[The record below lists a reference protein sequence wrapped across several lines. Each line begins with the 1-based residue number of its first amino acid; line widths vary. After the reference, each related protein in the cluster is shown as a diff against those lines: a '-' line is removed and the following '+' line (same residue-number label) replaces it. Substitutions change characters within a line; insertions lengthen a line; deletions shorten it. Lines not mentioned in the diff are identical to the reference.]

1 MKYKRILI
9 KLSGEGLANKSKSLA
24 IDYELVKNFARQ
36 LKEII
41 SKNIQVAIV
50 IGGEKNGIPRVR
62 ADYIGMLA
70 TTMNALALQ
79 SGFENQKLKCRVL
92 SSLSMDSKVCEEY
105 INEKAIKYLNN
116 GEIVIF
122 AGGTGRPFFTTDTAA
137 TLFASEIKADA
148 ILMGKNNVDGVYS
161 DDPKINKDAKKF
173 DHISYEDIVKL
184 GLKVLDYTA
193 ATMASENN
201 IDILIFNILENDSLL
216 KIIDQKI
223 SHTIISNK
231 K

>member
-1 MKYKRILI
+1 
-9 KLSGEGLANKSKSLA
+9 
-24 IDYELVKNFARQ
+24 
-36 LKEII
+36 
-41 SKNIQVAIV
+41 
-50 IGGEKNGIPRVR
+50 
-62 ADYIGMLA
+62 
-70 TTMNALALQ
+70 
-79 SGFENQKLKCRVL
+79 
-92 SSLSMDSKVCEEY
+92 MDSKVCEEY

-161 DDPKINKDAKKF
+161 DDPKTNKDAKKF
-173 DHISYEDIVKL
+173 DYISYEDIVKL